1 MKHIKTIEEM
11 LLTEV
16 INKQDKELNKHLH
29 PEMYTD
35 KESFLKYA
43 RKRKKELGKIDPST
57 EFQFIRYV
65 DEEWCVHFTG
75 RNKVSEIVKNGF
87 KYGTSEVTSVPY
99 GSGTKSGEK
108 GYNYAFLASDICSA
122 DNDVTRF
129 WGYNCVFFR
138 CSGILGYHRG
148 DKNRQVVFWG
158 EDAHNIIPVVE
169 HKNDD
174 GSSCCAILSN
184 KNKILYKFDLQD
196 FDKGVEWLINNEV
209 QYRKQLY

>member
-1 MKHIKTIEEM
+1 M

-35 KESFLKYA
+35 KDSFLKYA

-99 GSGTKSGEK
+99 GSGIKSGEK

-129 WGYNCVFFR
+129 WCYNCVFFR
-138 CSGILGYHRG
+138 CSGILY
-148 DKNRQVVFWG
+148 
-158 EDAHNIIPVVE
+158 
-169 HKNDD
+169 
-174 GSSCCAILSN
+174 
-184 KNKILYKFDLQD
+184 
-196 FDKGVEWLINNEV
+196 
-209 QYRKQLY
+209 

>member
-1 MKHIKTIEEM
+1 MKHIKTIDEL

-16 INKQDKELNKHLH
+16 INKKDKELNNLLH
-29 PEMYTD
+29 PDMYTD

-65 DEEWCVHFTG
+65 DEEWCVHFCG
-75 RNKVSEIVKNGF
+75 NKEVKEIVKNGF
-87 KYGTSEVTSVPY
+87 KHGTPDAEKVPY
-99 GSGTKSGEK
+99 GSGRKGGEK
-108 GYNYAFLASDICSA
+108 GYNYAFLASDVCSE

-129 WGYNCVFFR
+129 WSYDCVIFR
-138 CSGILGYHRG
+138 CSGVLGYHRG

-158 EDAHNIIPVVE
+158 EDAHDIVPVVE
-169 HKNDD
+169 CKDND
-174 GSSCCAILSN
+174 GANLCGILSN
-184 KNKILYKFDLQD
+184 KNKILYKFALQD
-196 FDKGVEWLINNEV
+196 FDKGLEWLINNEV

>member
-1 MKHIKTIEEM
+1 MQE
-11 LLTEV
+11 
-16 INKQDKELNKHLH
+16 KE
-29 PEMYTD
+29 
-35 KESFLKYA
+35 
-43 RKRKKELGKIDPST
+43 KKELGKIDPST

-65 DEEWCVHFTG
+65 DEEWCVHFTYK
-75 RNKVSEIVKNGF
+75 NEVSEIVKNGF
-87 KYGTSEVTSVPY
+87 KYGTPEVTRVPY
-99 GSGTKSGEK
+99 GSGRKGGEN

-122 DNDVTRF
+122 DNDVTKF
-129 WGYNCVFFR
+129 WGYNCVIFR

-148 DKNRQVVFWG
+148 DKNRQVVFQG

>member
-35 KESFLKYA
+35 KDSFLKYA

-108 GYNYAFLASDICSA
+108 GYNYAFLASDICSTDISSPLA
-122 DNDVTRF
+122 TVSASSATF
-129 WGYNCVFFR
+129 CMASSAF
-138 CSGILGYHRG
+138 CTQASTSG
-148 DKNRQVVFWG
+148 KF
-158 EDAHNIIPVVE
+158 P
-169 HKNDD
+169 
-174 GSSCCAILSN
+174 SSTTSDS
-184 KNKILYKFDLQD
+184 Y
-196 FDKGVEWLINNEV
+196 
-209 QYRKQLY
+209 